1 MGSVAGVDF
10 GDRRIGIA
18 VSDEDRS
25 MAFPRGTIE
34 YRGGV
39 GKAATLV
46 AEQVRQLGA
55 GLVVVGL
62 PLRLDGTNGPQAD
75 RVRSFVDLLQRTLPK
90 GVQVV
95 LQDERHTS
103 GDARQ
108 ALMEAG
114 VSGRRTRRRVDTVAA
129 AMILQDYL
137 NGRAGCTGS
146 RLVEEVTC

>member
-1 MGSVAGVDF
+1 MGRVAGIDF
-10 GDRRIGIA
+10 GDRRIGVA

-25 MAFPRGTIE
+25 MAFGQGTIE

-39 GKAATLV
+39 GKAAALV
-46 AEQVRQLGA
+46 AERVRQLHA
-55 GLVVVGL
+55 EAVVVGL
-62 PLRLDGTNGPQAD
+62 PLRLDGTSGPQAD
-75 RVRSFVDLLQRTLPK
+75 RVRSFVDLLQRALPE
-90 GVQVV
+90 GMRVA

-114 VSGRRTRRRVDTVAA
+114 VSGRRTKKRVDTVAA

-137 NGRAGCTGS
+137 DDRARGAS
-146 RLVEEVTC
+146 SPVAEEESC

>member
-1 MGSVAGVDF
+1 MGRVAGVDF

-25 MAFPRGTIE
+25 MAFPKGTIE

-46 AEQVRQLGA
+46 AERVRQLEA
-55 GLVVVGL
+55 GTVVVGL
-62 PLRLDGTNGPQAD
+62 PLRLDGTSGPQAD
-75 RVRSFVDLLQRTLPK
+75 RVRSFVDLLQRALPE
-90 GVQVV
+90 GILVAT
-95 LQDERHTS
+95 QDERHTS

-108 ALMEAG
+108 ALMETG
-114 VSGRRTRRRVDTVAA
+114 GSGRRIKKRVDTVAA

-137 NGRAGCTGS
+137 NDRARCTKP
-146 RLVEEVTC
+146 RVVEEGTC